1 MEAPTPEE
9 MNALSEVSAL
19 EAWCLA
25 AAIATLV
32 AAGNAEISQAITAI
46 ADDIYKKI
54 TEGDTD
60 NTDAPA

>member
-9 MNALSEVSAL
+9 MHALNEVTAL

-32 AAGNAEISQAITAI
+32 ASGDPEISKAITAI
-46 ADDIYKKI
+46 ADDIYQKI
-54 TEGDTD
+54 TNKDENAAD
-60 NTDAPA
+60 